1 MAMDMNYINTYDMRA
16 NKWVKNMT
24 EAELKKYGY
33 AKVTKRS
40 TSNSNTNNN
49 NKNQ

>member
-16 NKWVKNMT
+16 NKWVKHMT

-33 AKVTKRS
+33 AKTVKRS
-40 TSNSNTNNN
+40 TKTSTSET
-49 NKNQ
+49 KKQ